1 MAGRNSNLLT
11 DRTMTTID
19 PARALVTLLQLGRR
33 ARAANTPE
41 ELAFIM
47 VNESLQLL
55 DYRQASLWLTGNF
68 GRVAAVSGV
77 PEPDPNAPYIQWL
90 GHVFRHQLK
99 QENATGLHPLQ
110 AQQLSDT
117 LATDWVSWLPA
128 QGLWIP
134 LVVKEKVIGALLLAR
149 EQSWSD
155 AEMAIAKELQDAFA
169 HALASHFRQ
178 VQHRQ
183 LWREFK
189 HKKWLWIGLTIACF
203 FPVRMSVLA
212 PAEVIPLNP
221 FLVRAPLDGV
231 VEKFAVVPNQTV
243 AAGDELFNLDTTV
256 LKSQHALAQQAYS
269 TAQEEY
275 RQSAQLAVTD
285 DKGKLEMALRRGL
298 LAEKSVELEYSANQ
312 LQRVQVKAER
322 AGIAVFA
329 DVNDWLG
336 KAVVLGEKILLIA
349 DPQQV
354 ELRIDLPAS
363 DIIPIEPGATV
374 NLYPNASPIS
384 SYTATVKSVSYQAE
398 ATASGVLAYRIKAD
412 FHSDEKLP
420 RIGLMG
426 TAKISGNRVPLIY
439 YLFRKP
445 ITAARQWLG
454 W

>member
-1 MAGRNSNLLT
+1 
-11 DRTMTTID
+11 MTIND

-33 ARAANTPE
+33 ARTANTPE
-41 ELAFIM
+41 ELAFVM

-77 PEPDPNAPYIQWL
+77 PEPDPNTPYIQWL
-90 GHVFRHQLK
+90 SHVFRHQLK
-99 QENATGLHPLQ
+99 QESAREVHPLQ
-110 AQQLSDT
+110 AAQLSDT
-117 LATDWVSWLPA
+117 LAIDWSSWLPA
-128 QGLWIP
+128 HGVWIP
-134 LVVKEKVIGALLLAR
+134 FIVKEQTIGVLLLAR
-149 EQSWSD
+149 EQLWSD
-155 AEMAIAKELQDAFA
+155 AELALVKELQDIYA
-169 HALASHFRQ
+169 HALATHVRQ
-178 VQHRQ
+178 RQHRQ
-183 LWREFK
+183 WWKEFK
-189 HKKWLWIGLTIACF
+189 HKKWVWIGLAIICL

-231 VEKFAVVPNQTV
+231 VDKFSVVPNQTV
-243 AAGDELFNLDTTV
+243 AAGDALFNLDTTI
-256 LKSQHALAQQAYS
+256 LKSQHALAQQAYN
-269 TAQEEY
+269 TAQEEF

-285 DKGKLEMALRRGL
+285 DKGKLEMALRRGA
-298 LAEKSVELEYSANQ
+298 LAEKSVELEYSASQ

-322 AGIAVFA
+322 AGVAVFA

-336 KAVVLGEKILLIA
+336 KAVVIGEKILLIA
-349 DPQQV
+349 DPQHV

-363 DIIPIEPGATV
+363 DIIPIEPGAAV
-374 NLYPNASPIS
+374 DLYPNASPIS

-398 ATASGVLAYRIKAD
+398 PTASGVLAYRVKAEFNTD
-412 FHSDEKLP
+412 DELP

>member
-1 MAGRNSNLLT
+1 
-11 DRTMTTID
+11 MTTTND

-33 ARAANTPE
+33 ARAASTPE
-41 ELAFIM
+41 QLAFVM

-55 DYRQASLWLTGNF
+55 DYRQSSLWLTGGF

-77 PEPDPNAPYIQWL
+77 PEPDPNAPYVQWL
-90 GHVFRHQLK
+90 GHVFRQQLK
-99 QENATGLHPLQ
+99 QASAIQGTTPSSTTEVRALQ
-110 AQQLSDT
+110 ATHLSDT
-117 LATDWVSWLPA
+117 LATDWASWLPA
-128 QGLWIP
+128 HGLWLP
-134 LVVKEKVIGALLLAR
+134 LVVKEQVLGVLLLAR
-149 EQSWSD
+149 DNIWSE
-155 AEMAIAKELQDAFA
+155 AEIALAKELVDVYA
-169 HALASHFRQ
+169 HALATHFQQR
-178 VQHRQ
+178 QHRQ
-183 LWREFK
+183 WWKAFK
-189 HKKWLWIGLTIACF
+189 HKKWVWIGLAVACL

-212 PAEVIPLNP
+212 PAEVIPLEP

-231 VEKFAVVPNQTV
+231 IEKLSVIPNQPV
-243 AAGDELFNLDTTV
+243 AVGDALFSLDTRV
-256 LKSQHALAQQAYS
+256 LQSQYALAQQAYS

-298 LAEKSVELEYSANQ
+298 LAEKSVELEYTASQ
-312 LQRVQVKAER
+312 LKRVQVKAER
-322 AGIAVFA
+322 AGVAVFT

-336 KAVVLGEKILLIA
+336 KAVVIGEKILLLA

-363 DIIPIEPGATV
+363 DIIPIEPGASV

-384 SYTATVKSVSYQAE
+384 SYSATVKSVSYQAE
-398 ATASGVLAYRIKAD
+398 PTASGVLAYRIKAELSAD
-412 FHSDEKLP
+412 DALP

-445 ITAARQWLG
+445 VTAARQWLG

>member
-1 MAGRNSNLLT
+1 
-11 DRTMTTID
+11 MTIND

-33 ARAANTPE
+33 ARAANSPE

-55 DYRQASLWLTGNF
+55 DYRQASFWLTGTF

-90 GHVFRHQLK
+90 GHVFRYQTR
-99 QENATGLHPLQ
+99 QESAKELRPLQ
-110 AQQLSDT
+110 SIQLSDT
-117 LATDWVSWLPA
+117 LATDWASWLPA

-134 LVVKEKVIGALLLAR
+134 LVVKEQIIGALLLAR
-149 EQSWSD
+149 EQLWGD
-155 AEMAIAKELQDAFA
+155 AELAIAKELQDIYA
-169 HALASHFRQ
+169 HALASHVHQ
-178 VQHRQ
+178 HQHRQ
-183 LWREFK
+183 WWKEFK
-189 HKKWLWIGLTIACF
+189 HKKWLWIGLAIACL

-231 VEKFAVVPNQTV
+231 VDKFSVVPNQTV
-243 AAGDELFNLDTTV
+243 AAGDALFNLDTTV
-256 LKSQHALAQQAYS
+256 LKSQHALAQQAYN
-269 TAQEEY
+269 TAQEEF

-285 DKGKLEMALRRGL
+285 DKGKLEMALRRGA

-322 AGIAVFA
+322 AGVAVFA

-336 KAVVLGEKILLIA
+336 KTVVIGEKILLIA

-354 ELRIDLPAS
+354 EMRIDLPAS
-363 DIIPIEPGATV
+363 DIIPIEPGAAV
-374 NLYPNASPIS
+374 SLYPNASPIS
-384 SYTATVKSVSYQAE
+384 SYSASVKSVSYQAE
-398 ATASGVLAYRIKAD
+398 PTASGVLAYRVKAELD
-412 FHSDEKLP
+412 SDEKLP

>member
-1 MAGRNSNLLT
+1 
-11 DRTMTTID
+11 MTTID

-55 DYRQASLWLTGNF
+55 EYRQASLWLTGNF

-77 PEPDPNAPYIQWL
+77 PEPDANAPYVQWL
-90 GHVFRHQLK
+90 GHVFRHQLR
-99 QENATGLHPLQ
+99 QENSQQLHSLHATH
-110 AQQLSDT
+110 LSDT
-117 LATDWVSWLPA
+117 LATDWASWLPT
-128 QGLWIP
+128 QGLWLP
-134 LVVKEKVIGALLLAR
+134 LVVKENIIGVLLLAR
-149 EQSWSD
+149 ENPWSD
-155 AEMAIAKELQDAFA
+155 AEQALAKEMQDAYA
-169 HALASHFRQ
+169 HALASHVRQ
-178 VQHRQ
+178 VQHRR
-183 LWREFK
+183 LWQEFK
-189 HKKWLWIGLTIACF
+189 HKKWLWIGFVITCF

-231 VEKFAVVPNQTV
+231 VDKFSVVPNQTV
-243 AAGDELFNLDTTV
+243 VAGDALFNLDTSV
-256 LKSQHALAQQAYS
+256 LKSHHALAQQAYN
-269 TAQEEY
+269 TAQEEF

-285 DKGKLEMALRRGL
+285 DKGKLEMALRRGA
-298 LAEKSVELEYSANQ
+298 LAEKSVELEYTANQ

-336 KAVVLGEKILLIA
+336 KAVVIGERILLIA

-354 ELRIDLPAS
+354 ELRIDLPAN
-363 DIIPIEPGATV
+363 DIIPIEPGASV

-384 SYTATVKSVSYQAE
+384 SYTARVKSVSYQAE
-398 ATASGVLAYRIKAD
+398 PTTSGILAYRVKAELD
-412 FHSDEKLP
+412 AEDQLP

-445 ITAARQWLG
+445 ISAARQWLG

>member
-1 MAGRNSNLLT
+1 
-11 DRTMTTID
+11 MTIND

-33 ARAANTPE
+33 ARAAHTPE

-55 DYRQASLWLTGNF
+55 DYRQASFWLTGTF
-68 GRVAAVSGV
+68 GRIAAVSGV

-99 QENATGLHPLQ
+99 QDTANELRPVQPIHV
-110 AQQLSDT
+110 SDT
-117 LATDWVSWLPA
+117 LATDWANWLPA
-128 QGLWIP
+128 HGLWIP
-134 LVVKEKVIGALLLAR
+134 LVVKEQIIGALFLAR
-149 EQSWSD
+149 EQLWSD
-155 AEMAIAKELQDAFA
+155 AELAIAKELQDMYA
-169 HALASHFRQ
+169 HALATHVRQ
-178 VQHRQ
+178 RQHRQ
-183 LWREFK
+183 WWKEFK
-189 HKKWLWIGLTIACF
+189 HKKWLWIGLAITCLL
-203 FPVRMSVLA
+203 PVRMSVLA

-231 VEKFAVVPNQTV
+231 VDKFSVIPNQTV
-243 AAGDELFNLDTTV
+243 AAGDALFNLDTTV
-256 LKSQHALAQQAYS
+256 LKSQHALAQQAYN
-269 TAQEEY
+269 TAQEEF

-285 DKGKLEMALRRGL
+285 DKGKLEMALRRGA

-336 KAVVLGEKILLIA
+336 KAVVVGEKILLIA

-363 DIIPIEPGATV
+363 DIIPIESGAAV

-384 SYTATVKSVSYQAE
+384 SYSATVKSVSYQAE
-398 ATASGVLAYRIKAD
+398 PTASGILAYRVKAELAA
-412 FHSDEKLP
+412 DENLP